1 LKRRRINTDIKTSC
15 NSPTTTA
22 TGLIH
27 PINPA
32 TVIAMKTAEANMET
46 DIQELA
52 RKYSSAAIAVLAE
65 LMCDEEAPASVR
77 LAAAKTL
84 LERGWGRAT
93 AGKSEERPAQPATQV
108 RQSGAR
114 ERTPGQDASPIPQ
127 SPPGAFASGQRVSR
141 PEPKQS
147 PHDPEP
153 RRRNRTGEGAGA
165 ENRPRPEAWAG

>member
-1 LKRRRINTDIKTSC
+1 
-15 NSPTTTA
+15 
-22 TGLIH
+22 LIH

-32 TVIAMKTAEANMET
+32 TVIATKTGEANMET

-84 LERGWGRAT
+84 LERGWGRVT
-93 AGKSEERPAQPATQV
+93 AGKGEERPSPPAD

-114 ERTPGQDASPIPQ
+114 ERSAGQDASPIPQ
-127 SPPGAFASGQRVSR
+127 STPTTFASEPRESR
-141 PEPKQS
+141 PEPKRS

-153 RRRNRTGEGAGA
+153 RRRNRTGKAGGA

>member
-1 LKRRRINTDIKTSC
+1 
-15 NSPTTTA
+15 
-22 TGLIH
+22 
-27 PINPA
+27 
-32 TVIAMKTAEANMET
+32 MKTAEANMET
-46 DIQELA
+46 DIQALA

-84 LERGWGRAT
+84 LERGWGRVT
-93 AGKSEERPAQPATQV
+93 AGKGEERPAQPEPPV

-114 ERTPGQDASPIPQ
+114 ERTADQDASPIPQ
-127 SPPGAFASGQRVSR
+127 NPPRTVASGPRESR

-153 RRRNRTGEGAGA
+153 RRHTRTGEGAGA